1 MAKDFS
7 KYNDDNPVMAILA
20 KAKKEEAEQSNS
32 MAILQNIAKVEA
44 PVEKRQTSITT
55 ATPEPVS
62 APVQA
67 EVKPAEYA
75 ANPVETVIEAEPE
88 EAPKVEEIKKI
99 LMNIS
104 IRETTKKE
112 WKMFFLEHD
121 LSMTQGIETAV
132 EYLMSEVKKNNIKLS
147 KGGITK

>member
-32 MAILQNIAKVEA
+32 MAILQNIAKEEA
-44 PVEKRQTSITT
+44 PVEKRQTPITT

-75 ANPVETVIEAEPE
+75 SNPVEAVIEAEPE

>member
-7 KYNDDNPVMAILA
+7 KFTDDNPVMAILE
-20 KAKKEEAEQSNS
+20 KAKQEQAALEKESKPE
-32 MAILQNIAKVEA
+32 VT
-44 PVEKRQTSITT
+44 PVKIT
-55 ATPEPVS
+55 
-62 APVQA
+62 
-67 EVKPAEYA
+67 
-75 ANPVETVIEAEPE
+75 PVETVQAAPVTPVVQEIPETQITENKPE
-88 EAPKVEEIKKI
+88 EIEIKKI

-104 IRETTKKE
+104 IRESTKKE

-132 EYLMSEVKKNNIKLS
+132 EYLMSEVRKNNIKLS

>member
-20 KAKKEEAEQSNS
+20 KAKKEEAAQSNS
-32 MAILQNIAKVEA
+32 MAILQNIAKEEA
-44 PVEKRQTSITT
+44 PVEKKQAPITVVTS
-55 ATPEPVS
+55 EPV
-62 APVQA
+62 AVPVQA
-67 EVKPAEYA
+67 A
-75 ANPVETVIEAEPE
+75 AKPVETVSEPEPE
-88 EAPKVEEIKKI
+88 EAPKTKKIKKI

-104 IRETTKKE
+104 IRKKKKKE

>member
-7 KYNDDNPVMAILA
+7 KYNDENPVMAILE
-20 KAKKEEAEQSNS
+20 KAKQEEAAKNDAG
-32 MAILQNIAKVEA
+32 AILQ
-44 PVEKRQTSITT
+44 SI
-55 ATPEPVS
+55 PQE
-62 APVQA
+62 
-67 EVKPAEYA
+67 KPAVQESPA
-75 ANPVETVIEAEPE
+75 IQ
-88 EAPKVEEIKKI
+88 EAPKNEEIKKI

-132 EYLMSEVKKNNIKLS
+132 EYLMSEVKKNNIRLS

>member
-7 KYNDDNPVMAILA
+7 KFTDDNPVMAILE
-20 KAKKEEAEQSNS
+20 KAKQEQVALEKENKPEP
-32 MAILQNIAKVEA
+32 A
-44 PVEKRQTSITT
+44 PVVITPVEPVQPVQTIQT
-55 ATPEPVS
+55 ATVVQDIPEPQI
-62 APVQA
+62 P
-67 EVKPAEYA
+67 ENK
-75 ANPVETVIEAEPE
+75 PE
-88 EAPKVEEIKKI
+88 EIEIKKI

-104 IRETTKKE
+104 IRESTKKE

-132 EYLMSEVKKNNIKLS
+132 EYLMSEVRKNNIKLS

>member
-7 KYNDDNPVMAILA
+7 KFTDDNPVMAILE
-20 KAKKEEAEQSNS
+20 KAKQEQVALEKEKKPEP
-32 MAILQNIAKVEA
+32 A
-44 PVEKRQTSITT
+44 PVVITPVEPVQPVQTIQATT
-55 ATPEPVS
+55 VVQDVPEPQI
-62 APVQA
+62 P
-67 EVKPAEYA
+67 ENK
-75 ANPVETVIEAEPE
+75 PE
-88 EAPKVEEIKKI
+88 EIEIKKI

-104 IRETTKKE
+104 IRESTKKE

-132 EYLMSEVKKNNIKLS
+132 EYLMSEVRKNNIKLS

>member
-20 KAKKEEAEQSNS
+20 KAKKEEAAQSNS
-32 MAILQNIAKVEA
+32 MAILQNIAKEEA
-44 PVEKRQTSITT
+44 PAEKKETPITVI
-55 ATPEPVS
+55 PETVS

-67 EVKPAEYA
+67 A
-75 ANPVETVIEAEPE
+75 AKPVEPVAAPVEAVVETELE
-88 EAPKVEEIKKI
+88 EAPKAEEIKKI

>member
-20 KAKKEEAEQSNS
+20 KAKKEEAAQSNS
-32 MAILQNIAKVEA
+32 KAILQTIVEEA
-44 PVEKRQTSITT
+44 PVEKKQAPVTVVTH
-55 ATPEPVS
+55 EPFS

-67 EVKPAEYA
+67 SVK
-75 ANPVETVIEAEPE
+75 PVETVAESGESVSEPEPE
-88 EAPKVEEIKKI
+88 EAPKAEEIKKI

>member
-7 KYNDDNPVMAILA
+7 KFTDDNPVMAILE
-20 KAKKEEAEQSNS
+20 KAKQEQAALEKESKPE
-32 MAILQNIAKVEA
+32 VT
-44 PVEKRQTSITT
+44 PVEIT
-55 ATPEPVS
+55 
-62 APVQA
+62 
-67 EVKPAEYA
+67 
-75 ANPVETVIEAEPE
+75 PVETVQTAPVTPVVQEIPETQVTENKPE
-88 EAPKVEEIKKI
+88 EIEIKKI

-104 IRETTKKE
+104 IRESTKKE

-132 EYLMSEVKKNNIKLS
+132 EYLMSEVRKNNIKLS

>member
-32 MAILQNIAKVEA
+32 MAILQNIAKEEA
-44 PVEKRQTSITT
+44 PVEKRQTPITT

-62 APVQA
+62 ASVQA

-132 EYLMSEVKKNNIKLS
+132 EYLMSEVNKNNIKLS

>member
-20 KAKKEEAEQSNS
+20 KAKKEEAAQSNS
-32 MAILQNIAKVEA
+32 MAILQNIAKEEA
-44 PVEKRQTSITT
+44 PVTVV
-55 ATPEPVS
+55 TPEPVA

-67 EVKPAEYA
+67 AAKPVESVTA
-75 ANPVETVIEAEPE
+75 PVETVSEPEPE
-88 EAPKVEEIKKI
+88 EAPKAEEIKKI

>member
-20 KAKKEEAEQSNS
+20 KAKKEEAAQSNS
-32 MAILQNIAKVEA
+32 KAILQNIAKEET
-44 PVEKRQTSITT
+44 PVEKRQSPITT
-55 ATPEPVS
+55 AIPEPVS
-62 APVQA
+62 VPVQA
-67 EVKPAEYA
+67 EVKPAEYV
-75 ANPVETVIEAEPE
+75 ANPVETVIEAERK
-88 EAPKVEEIKKI
+88 EAPKAEEIKKI

>member
-7 KYNDDNPVMAILA
+7 KYNDENPVMAILE
-20 KAKKEEAEQSNS
+20 KAKQEEAAKNDATAIFQS
-32 MAILQNIAKVEA
+32 IPQ
-44 PVEKRQTSITT
+44 EKT
-55 ATPEPVS
+55 VS
-62 APVQA
+62 AVQQ
-67 EVKPAEYA
+67 EVTVPQEAQKP
-75 ANPVETVIEAEPE
+75 
-88 EAPKVEEIKKI
+88 EEIKKI

>member
-32 MAILQNIAKVEA
+32 IAILQNIAKEEA
-44 PVEKRQTSITT
+44 PVEKRQTPITT
-55 ATPEPVS
+55 ATPEPIS

>member
-32 MAILQNIAKVEA
+32 MAILQNIAKEET
-44 PVEKRQTSITT
+44 PVEKRQSPITT
-55 ATPEPVS
+55 AIPEPVS
-62 APVQA
+62 VPVQA

-88 EAPKVEEIKKI
+88 EAPKAEEIKKI

>member
-7 KYNDDNPVMAILA
+7 KFTDDNPVMAILE
-20 KAKKEEAEQSNS
+20 KAKQEQATLEKENKPEP
-32 MAILQNIAKVEA
+32 A
-44 PVEKRQTSITT
+44 PVVITPVEPVQPVQTIQA
-55 ATPEPVS
+55 ATVVQDVPEPQI
-62 APVQA
+62 P
-67 EVKPAEYA
+67 ENK
-75 ANPVETVIEAEPE
+75 PE
-88 EAPKVEEIKKI
+88 EIEIKKI

-104 IRETTKKE
+104 IRESTKKE

-132 EYLMSEVKKNNIKLS
+132 EYLMSEVRKNNIKLS

>member
-1 MAKDFS
+1 MAKGFS

-20 KAKKEEAEQSNS
+20 KAKKEEAAQSNS
-32 MAILQNIAKVEA
+32 MAILQNIVKEEA
-44 PVEKRQTSITT
+44 PVETKQAPVTVV
-55 ATPEPVS
+55 TPEPVA

-67 EVKPAEYA
+67 A
-75 ANPVETVIEAEPE
+75 AKPVETVSEPEPE
-88 EAPKVEEIKKI
+88 EAPKAEEIKKI

>member
-1 MAKDFS
+1 MKMKKAFIICGSIAAALFVAVFGGALYLVDYAVAPEDGTLCYESKNFS
-7 KYNDDNPVMAILA
+7 IS
-20 KAKKEEAEQSNS
+20 E
-32 MAILQNIAKVEA
+32 
-44 PVEKRQTSITT
+44 
-55 ATPEPVS
+55 
-62 APVQA
+62 
-67 EVKPAEYA
+67 
-75 ANPVETVIEAEPE
+75 
-88 EAPKVEEIKKI
+88 KVEEIKKI

-132 EYLMSEVKKNNIKLS
+132 EYLMSEVNKNNIKLS

>member
-7 KYNDDNPVMAILA
+7 KFTDDNPVMAILE
-20 KAKKEEAEQSNS
+20 KAKQEQAALEKESKPEA
-32 MAILQNIAKVEA
+32 A
-44 PVEKRQTSITT
+44 PVEIT
-55 ATPEPVS
+55 
-62 APVQA
+62 
-67 EVKPAEYA
+67 
-75 ANPVETVIEAEPE
+75 PVETVQTALATPIVQEISETQVTENKPE
-88 EAPKVEEIKKI
+88 EIEIKKI

-104 IRETTKKE
+104 IRESTKKE

-132 EYLMSEVKKNNIKLS
+132 EYLMSEVRKNNIKLS

>member
-32 MAILQNIAKVEA
+32 MAILQNIAKEEA
-44 PVEKRQTSITT
+44 PVEKRQTPITT

-75 ANPVETVIEAEPE
+75 ANPVKTVIEAEPE
-88 EAPKVEEIKKI
+88 EAPKVEEIKKS

>member
-32 MAILQNIAKVEA
+32 IAILQNIAKEEA
-44 PVEKRQTSITT
+44 PVEKRQTPITT

-67 EVKPAEYA
+67 EENPAEYA

>member
-7 KYNDDNPVMAILA
+7 KYNDDNPVMAILE
-20 KAKKEEAEQSNS
+20 KAKKEEE
-32 MAILQNIAKVEA
+32 AK
-44 PVEKRQTSITT
+44 TD
-55 ATPEPVS
+55 S
-62 APVQA
+62 AA
-67 EVKPAEYA
+67 EVQQNNYA
-75 ANPVETVIEAEPE
+75 ASSISEPQ
-88 EAPKVEEIKKI
+88 EAPKTEEIKKI

-132 EYLMSEVKKNNIKLS
+132 EYLMSEVKKGNIRLS

>member
-20 KAKKEEAEQSNS
+20 KAKKEEAAQSNS
-32 MAILQNIAKVEA
+32 MAILQNIAKEEA
-44 PVEKRQTSITT
+44 PMTVV
-55 ATPEPVS
+55 TPEPV
-62 APVQA
+62 AVPVQA
-67 EVKPAEYA
+67 A
-75 ANPVETVIEAEPE
+75 AKPVETVSEPEPE
-88 EAPKVEEIKKI
+88 EAPKAEEIKKI

>member
-32 MAILQNIAKVEA
+32 MAILQNIAKEEA
-44 PVEKRQTSITT
+44 PVEKRQTPITT

-67 EVKPAEYA
+67 EVKPADYA

>member
-32 MAILQNIAKVEA
+32 MAILQNIAKEEA

>member
-20 KAKKEEAEQSNS
+20 KAKREEAAQSNS
-32 MAILQNIAKVEA
+32 KAILQTIVEEA
-44 PVEKRQTSITT
+44 PVEKKQ
-55 ATPEPVS
+55 APETVVTHEPFS

-67 EVKPAEYA
+67 AVK
-75 ANPVETVIEAEPE
+75 PVETVAEPGESVSEPELE
-88 EAPKVEEIKKI
+88 EAPKTEEIKKI

>member
-7 KYNDDNPVMAILA
+7 KFTDDNPVMAILE
-20 KAKKEEAEQSNS
+20 KAKQEQAALEKESKPEA
-32 MAILQNIAKVEA
+32 A
-44 PVEKRQTSITT
+44 PVEIT
-55 ATPEPVS
+55 
-62 APVQA
+62 
-67 EVKPAEYA
+67 
-75 ANPVETVIEAEPE
+75 PVETVQTAPVTPVVQEIPETQVTENKPE
-88 EAPKVEEIKKI
+88 EIEIKKI

-104 IRETTKKE
+104 IRESTKKE

-132 EYLMSEVKKNNIKLS
+132 EYLMSEVRKNNIKLS

>member
-7 KYNDDNPVMAILA
+7 KLSEDNPVMAILG
-20 KAKKEEAEQSNS
+20 KAKEEEENLKQ
-32 MAILQNIAKVEA
+32 K
-44 PVEKRQTSITT
+44 
-55 ATPEPVS
+55 
-62 APVQA
+62 
-67 EVKPAEYA
+67 
-75 ANPVETVIEAEPE
+75 ETVIPE
-88 EAPKVEEIKKI
+88 TEIKEEIAAETKTEEVVVEAKKI

-104 IRETTKKE
+104 IRESTKKE

>member
-20 KAKKEEAEQSNS
+20 KAKKEEAAQSNS
-32 MAILQNIAKVEA
+32 MAILQTIVEEA
-44 PVEKRQTSITT
+44 PVEKKQAPVTVVTH
-55 ATPEPVS
+55 EPFS

-67 EVKPAEYA
+67 AVK
-75 ANPVETVIEAEPE
+75 PVETVAEPVESVSEPEPE

>member
-20 KAKKEEAEQSNS
+20 KAKKEEAAQSNS
-32 MAILQNIAKVEA
+32 MAILQNIAKEEA
-44 PVEKRQTSITT
+44 PVTVV
-55 ATPEPVS
+55 TPEPV
-62 APVQA
+62 AVPVQA
-67 EVKPAEYA
+67 AAKPVEPVAD
-75 ANPVETVIEAEPE
+75 PVETVSEPEPE

>member
-7 KYNDDNPVMAILA
+7 KFTDDNPVMAILE
-20 KAKKEEAEQSNS
+20 KAKQEQAALEKESKPE
-32 MAILQNIAKVEA
+32 VT
-44 PVEKRQTSITT
+44 PVEIT
-55 ATPEPVS
+55 
-62 APVQA
+62 
-67 EVKPAEYA
+67 
-75 ANPVETVIEAEPE
+75 PVETVQTAPTTPIVQEISETQVTENKPE
-88 EAPKVEEIKKI
+88 EIEIKKI

-104 IRETTKKE
+104 IRESTKKE

-132 EYLMSEVKKNNIKLS
+132 EYLMSEVRKNNIKLS

>member
-20 KAKKEEAEQSNS
+20 KAKKEEAAQSNS
-32 MAILQNIAKVEA
+32 MAILQNIAKEEA
-44 PVEKRQTSITT
+44 PVTVV
-55 ATPEPVS
+55 TPEPV
-62 APVQA
+62 AVPVQA
-67 EVKPAEYA
+67 VAKPVESVTA
-75 ANPVETVIEAEPE
+75 PVETVSEPEPE
-88 EAPKVEEIKKI
+88 EAPKAEEIKKI

>member
-32 MAILQNIAKVEA
+32 MAILQNIAKEEA
-44 PVEKRQTSITT
+44 PVTVV
-55 ATPEPVS
+55 TPEPV
-62 APVQA
+62 AVPVQA
-67 EVKPAEYA
+67 VAKPVESVKA
-75 ANPVETVIEAEPE
+75 PVETVSEPEPE
-88 EAPKVEEIKKI
+88 EAPKAEEIKKI

>member
-32 MAILQNIAKVEA
+32 MAILQNIAKEEA
-44 PVEKRQTSITT
+44 AVEKRQTPITT
-55 ATPEPVS
+55 DTPEPVS

>member
-32 MAILQNIAKVEA
+32 MAILQNIAKKEA

-62 APVQA
+62 APVQT
-67 EVKPAEYA
+67 EVKPSEYA

>member
-20 KAKKEEAEQSNS
+20 KAKKEEAAQSNS
-32 MAILQNIAKVEA
+32 KAILQTIVEEA
-44 PVEKRQTSITT
+44 PVEKKQAPVTVVTH
-55 ATPEPVS
+55 EPFS

-67 EVKPAEYA
+67 GVK
-75 ANPVETVIEAEPE
+75 PVETVAEPEESVSEPKPE

>member
-20 KAKKEEAEQSNS
+20 KAKKEEAAQSNS
-32 MAILQNIAKVEA
+32 MAILQNIAKEEA
-44 PVEKRQTSITT
+44 PVEKKQAPVTVV
-55 ATPEPVS
+55 TPEPV
-62 APVQA
+62 AIPVQA
-67 EVKPAEYA
+67 A
-75 ANPVETVIEAEPE
+75 AKPVETVSEPEPE
-88 EAPKVEEIKKI
+88 EAPKAEEIKKI